1 MEKITAINP
10 ARILWSMKERGMDV
24 PQLVED
30 ADISEQTLVRALNDN
45 AGLTFNQLQRLAKLF
60 NRGVLFF
67 MEPGDPVFDQYYSP
81 QFRTLANQKPQLTPK
96 VKAVIER
103 AERQREVYLSL
114 REDLGEPV
122 ENEFNPPDLRAYPA
136 GRAGEAV
143 RRWLGLAE
151 RNNFESY
158 RAAVEAKGIL
168 VFRTNGYNGA
178 WQIPKDD
185 DIDGFCIYDA
195 KCPMI
200 VVKKQ
205 AAEARQTFTLFHE
218 LAHLLLH
225 RESFIDGSEDIY
237 AQTGKEKE
245 ANEFAG
251 RLLVPDAVLPFVFAQ
266 PKPADASDYDDWL
279 RSCRAAWGVS
289 SEVILRRLLDEGRL
303 AERDYAAYRAW
314 KQDQVTTPGDGGSR
328 EYRYRE
334 PVHIFGPTFTR
345 TVLDALAKRRITTNK
360 ASGYLD
366 NLTLEALRKLEKH
379 LAAS

>member
-10 ARILWSMKERGMDV
+10 ERILWSMRERGMEV
-24 PQLVED
+24 PQLAED
-30 ADISEQTLVRALNDN
+30 AGIARAILQRVLDDH
-45 AGLTFNQLQRLAKLF
+45 AGLTFGQLQRLAKLF

-67 MEPGDPVFDQYYSP
+67 MEPGEPVVDQYYSP
-81 QFRTLANQKPQLTPK
+81 QFRTLANQKPQLTPT
-96 VKAVIER
+96 VRAVIER
-103 AERQREVYLSL
+103 AERQREIYLSL

-122 ENEFNPPDLRAYPA
+122 KSEIDLPNLSEYAA
-136 GRAGEAV
+136 GDAGEVV
-143 RRWLGLAE
+143 RQWLGLSD
-151 RNNFESY
+151 RNSFESY

-185 DIDGFCIYDA
+185 DIDGFCIYA
-195 KCPMI
+195 PQCPII

-225 RESFIDGSEDIY
+225 HESFIDASTDLY
-237 AQTGKEKE
+237 ARTGKEKE

-251 RLLVPDAVLPFVFAQ
+251 RLLVPTAMLAQIFAH
-266 PKPADASDYDDWL
+266 PKPAVASDYDDWL
-279 RSCRAAWGVS
+279 KPYRTAWSVS
-289 SEVILRRLLDEGRL
+289 SEVILRRLLDQGRL
-303 AERDYAAYRAW
+303 AEADYVAYRAW
-314 KQDQVTTPGDGGSR
+314 RQAQVTTPGEGGSR
-328 EYRYRE
+328 GYRYRE
-334 PVHIFGPTFTR
+334 PFHIFGSTFTR
-345 TVLDALAKRRITTNK
+345 TVLDALAQRRITSTK

-366 NLTLEALRKLEKH
+366 NLTLEDLRKLEKH